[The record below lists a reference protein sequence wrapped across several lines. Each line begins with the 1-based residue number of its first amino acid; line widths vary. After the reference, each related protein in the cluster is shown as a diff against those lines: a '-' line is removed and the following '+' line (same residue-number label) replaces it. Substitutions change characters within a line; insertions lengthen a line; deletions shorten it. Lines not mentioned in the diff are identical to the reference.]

1 MFKIQK
7 PEHVN
12 KTFRLPL
19 HLVQQLEQIAQDQEI
34 SVNQLVIQC
43 IKVTHPHFKWGF
55 DFSPSRAFCWF
66 RQRRGF
72 VVPFVLS
79 AFYKGISTSFHP
91 LTCHF
96 LLVLLYIV

>member
-43 IKVTHPHFKWGF
+43 INYALDHLDKDDTE
-55 DFSPSRAFCWF
+55 
-66 RQRRGF
+66 
-72 VVPFVLS
+72 
-79 AFYKGISTSFHP
+79 
-91 LTCHF
+91 
-96 LLVLLYIV
+96 